1 MKKSIMGG
9 NDTMQRWL
17 FFDLGSTLL
26 DETGR
31 VDERIHE
38 TARALQTDPVVFRR
52 QLEQIAKTNPYAIH
66 MELPNGASW
75 SPWPKRLDPLYPD
88 AVPVLEVLNKKYPL
102 GVIANHGK
110 DTAKQLG
117 LDTYFTVYTASEAAG
132 CKKPDPRIFQMAL
145 TQANC
150 DPKNAIMIGDRL
162 DNDIYPAKKLGMQ
175 TIWIKQGFGG
185 MTTPPSEEYT
195 ADFEVASLPEL
206 LRIL

>member
-1 MKKSIMGG
+1 MIPCKDGCFLTWVLPCSMRPAGLTSGFMRRRGHYKQ
-9 NDTMQRWL
+9 TPL
-17 FFDLGSTLL
+17 FF
-26 DETGR
+26 
-31 VDERIHE
+31 
-38 TARALQTDPVVFRR
+38 A
-52 QLEQIAKTNPYAIH
+52 
-66 MELPNGASW
+66 ASW
-75 SPWPKRLDPLYPD
+75 SKSQRRIPMLFIWNCQTAQAGRPGQNALTP
-88 AVPVLEVLNKKYPL
+88 LNKKYPL